1 VTTLSSDVLVLVSG
15 GRDLCP
21 DPPAWPP
28 DDGRGGGGRWAVG
41 RDLQRWILVSVL
53 RYQRAHHLM
62 TQVVLAITIEHEAFW
77 EMALG
82 MMPNMRRL
90 MPLSPIASG
99 SA

>member
-1 VTTLSSDVLVLVSG
+1 
-15 GRDLCP
+15 
-21 DPPAWPP
+21 
-28 DDGRGGGGRWAVG
+28 
-41 RDLQRWILVSVL
+41 
-53 RYQRAHHLM
+53 M